1 VVAEAGSNVSGACGG
16 EGVTT
21 ASSGGLTLAVTTV
34 PYVELGWGVLGGL
47 SSTTIIE
54 EVGVVAAGPVGGG
67 AARLQGRRLGHG
79 WMAGGSTWGRR
90 GGVGGHTRMKH
101 IGGRSTRKE
110 GEGVA

>member
-67 AARLQGRRLGHG
+67 QRGYRGAALAMGG
-79 WMAGGSTWGRR
+79 WRVGRR
-90 GGVGGHTRMKH
+90 GDGAAGLEVTR
-101 IGGRSTRKE
+101 G
-110 GEGVA
+110 